1 MLETKNNMLNLMTAN
16 VTHEMTTPLSCIV
29 SFAEMIVGMEN
40 LEEVSKLAVMITKT
54 ASMMKFQVRDLL
66 DHNLL
71 DRGLLVPQYN
81 PANLNDLVSQVVQ
94 LMESQS

>member
-1 MLETKNNMLNLMTAN
+1 
-16 VTHEMTTPLSCIV
+16 VV
-29 SFAEMIVGMEN
+29 
-40 LEEVSKLAVMITKT
+40 ITKT